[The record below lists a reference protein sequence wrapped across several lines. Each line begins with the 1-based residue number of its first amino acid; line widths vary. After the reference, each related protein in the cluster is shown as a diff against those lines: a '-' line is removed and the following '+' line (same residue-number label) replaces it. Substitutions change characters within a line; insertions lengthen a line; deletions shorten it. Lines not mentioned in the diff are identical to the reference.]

1 MRPVSTEVLESGV
14 RQPSFFMFSQAWTD
28 DSDSLNNR
36 QFKPFYEKSTQA
48 LGVISIEGTSH
59 YDFSDLPRLS
69 PLASKL
75 GLKGPIDG
83 KRVTSIVDG
92 FLLSFFEA
100 SLRGGSSELLTT
112 RPSKYNEVEFLHYR

>member
-14 RQPSFFMFSQAWTD
+14 TQPSFFMFSQAWTD
-28 DSDSLNNR
+28 DTDSLNNR
-36 QFKPFYEKSTQA
+36 QFKLFYESSPQA

-69 PLASKL
+69 PLASRL

-83 KRVTSIVDG
+83 KRVTTILDDY
-92 FLLSFFEA
+92 LLSFFEA
-100 SLRGGSSELLTT
+100 SLRGGSSELLTME
-112 RPSKYNEVEFLHYR
+112 PSKYDEVEFMHYQ